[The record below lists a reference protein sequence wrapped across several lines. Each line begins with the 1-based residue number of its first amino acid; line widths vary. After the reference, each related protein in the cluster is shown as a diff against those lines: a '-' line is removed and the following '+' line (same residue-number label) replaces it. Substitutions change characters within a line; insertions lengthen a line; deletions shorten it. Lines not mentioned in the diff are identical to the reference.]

1 MARASSVAL
10 TAIADLLRG
19 QTGVPKQL
27 SELRARL
34 QADWTDVPDPAMLVL
49 HAGVDLEDRA
59 NGTKYP
65 QILIHCSKTKNLL
78 TEKFRK
84 FSGIV
89 EVAVEIRV
97 SHDRLGEVDRLTQI
111 YTDAVTAVLE
121 DCRGELGECVFFSG
135 RYEIEFGPAK
145 KGGRHFVQITKIHV
159 PVEAALG

>member
-10 TAIADLLRG
+10 TAVSDLLRASSG
-19 QTGVPKQL
+19 LP
-27 SELRARL
+27 ARIAGIRSAL
-34 QADWTDVPDPAMLVL
+34 GAGLAEVPDPAVLVL

-59 NGTKYP
+59 TGNKYP
-65 QILIHCSKTKNLL
+65 QILIHCAKTRNLL

-84 FSGIV
+84 FSGVVDI
-89 EVAVEIRV
+89 AVEIRV
-97 SHDRLGEVDRLTQI
+97 SHDHLSEVDKLTRI

-121 DCRGELGECVFFSG
+121 DSRGELGECVFFSG

-145 KGGRHFVQITKIHV
+145 KGGRHFVQITKIQV

>member
-19 QTGVPKQL
+19 QMGVTKQL
-27 SELRARL
+27 GELRARL
-34 QADWTDVPDPAMLVL
+34 QSDWAELPDPAMLVL
-49 HAGVDLEDRA
+49 HAGVELEDRA

-84 FSGIV
+84 FSGVV

-97 SHDRLGEVDRLTQI
+97 SHDRLSEVDRLTQI
-111 YTDAVTAVLE
+111 YTGAVAAILE
-121 DCRGELGECVFFSG
+121 DCRGELGECVFFGG
-135 RYEIEFGPAK
+135 RYEIEFGAAK
-145 KGGRHFVQITKIHV
+145 KGGRHFVQITKVHV
-159 PVEAALG
+159 PVEVALG